1 MIAFWK
7 KYQEL
12 VGRIYIPKYYDPEVT
27 STLASLQ
34 DTHRLIRLGD
44 LVADGQLS
52 VATGDEI
59 GKMAY
64 GTGEIPFVR
73 TSDISNWE
81 IRSIPKQGVSTE
93 VYLKYAEKQDV
104 RSGDILFV
112 RDGTYLIGTNCFVTE
127 LDKHLVYQS
136 HVLKFRLSSSSGI
149 NPCLLFLALNS
160 GIVQR
165 QVRSI
170 QFTADTIDTI
180 GNRYLDLVIPIPK
193 DPGRRQE
200 LLHSTESALSTRVI
214 GKAFIKQ
221 ASSLLEEAL
230 TFGNAASLHE
240 FLSSDPASV
249 ADQLRQDTVS
259 EEFGRFNSFWLENN
273 SVQERVLLPK
283 YYSPE
288 ISEELES
295 LNAHCE
301 CRAIAELVSDGIL
314 ELSTGDEI
322 GKMAYGTGSIPFLR
336 TSDFASWEIKH
347 DPKQGVSEQIYAK
360 FATKQ
365 DLQPNDILLV
375 RDGTYLV
382 GSSCI
387 VTELDSKALFCGG
400 LYKIR
405 AEAPDK
411 LDPFLLLGLLNSYI
425 VKRQIRTK
433 QFTRDVIDTIG
444 QRLREVVLPIPKS
457 RSLREE
463 IGNAVRQVVRS
474 RVKARRSIAMLAKQL
489 EDPSAAPKPQS
500 AYANH

>member
-1 MIAFWK
+1 M
-7 KYQEL
+7 
-12 VGRIYIPKYYDPEVT
+12 
-27 STLASLQ
+27 
-34 DTHRLIRLGD
+34 
-44 LVADGQLS
+44 
-52 VATGDEI
+52 
-59 GKMAY
+59 
-64 GTGEIPFVR
+64 
-73 TSDISNWE
+73 SN
-81 IRSIPKQGVSTE
+81 
-93 VYLKYAEKQDV
+93 
-104 RSGDILFV
+104 
-112 RDGTYLIGTNCFVTE
+112 
-127 LDKHLVYQS
+127 DK
-136 HVLKFRLSSSSGI
+136 
-149 NPCLLFLALNS
+149 
-160 GIVQR
+160 
-165 QVRSI
+165 VRSI

-221 ASSLLEEAL
+221 APFLLEDAL
-230 TFGNAASLHE
+230 TCGNAASLHE
-240 FLSSDPASV
+240 FLRSDPASV
-249 ADQLRQDTVS
+249 ADKLRQDTIS
-259 EEFGRFNSFWLENN
+259 AEFGRFNSFWLENC

-301 CRAIAELVSDGIL
+301 CPTIAELVSDGIL

-322 GKMAYGTGSIPFLR
+322 GKMAYGTGDIPFLR
-336 TSDFASWEIKH
+336 TSDFANWEVKH
-347 DPKQGVSEQIYAK
+347 DPKQGVSEQIYANYAK
-360 FATKQ
+360 KQ

-405 AEAPDK
+405 TEAHDK

-457 RSLREE
+457 RSLRED
-463 IGNAVRQVVRS
+463 IANAIRQVIHS
-474 RVKARRSIAMLAKQL
+474 RVNARRSIGMLAKQL
-489 EDPSAAPKPQS
+489 DDPFSVSSSQS
-500 AYANH
+500 AYRNH